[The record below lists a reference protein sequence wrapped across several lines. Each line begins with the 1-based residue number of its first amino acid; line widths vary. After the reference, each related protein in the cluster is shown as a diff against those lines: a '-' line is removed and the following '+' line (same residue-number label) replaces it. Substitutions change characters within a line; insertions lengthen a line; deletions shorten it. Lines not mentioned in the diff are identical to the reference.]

1 METMEELFGEVI
13 YAYTRAQAIE
23 DGFLVD
29 VTEDAKQA
37 GFVSPVALTRDGK
50 QVEFVVPVALTRA
63 AYAELVEWND
73 NNAALQDEAGRLWDV
88 LNIAWWYA
96 SGGKGQRR
104 LCEVLR
110 VPNTP
115 RATVPRK
122 AQFVLHCGPG
132 DHAEPVLTIM
142 LPGED

>member
-23 DGFLVD
+23 DGYLVD
-29 VTEDAKQA
+29 VTTDAEEA
-37 GFVSPVALTRDGK
+37 GFV
-50 QVEFVVPVALTRA
+50 FPVALTRA

-73 NNAALQDEAGRLWDV
+73 NNVAFQDEAGRLWDV
-88 LNIAWWYA
+88 LTMARYYIRGA
-96 SGGKGQRR
+96 KGSSVFKAD
-104 LCEVLR
+104 VLR
-110 VPNTP
+110 VPNKP
-115 RATVPRK
+115 RATVARK

-132 DHAEPVLTIM
+132 DHAEPVVTIM